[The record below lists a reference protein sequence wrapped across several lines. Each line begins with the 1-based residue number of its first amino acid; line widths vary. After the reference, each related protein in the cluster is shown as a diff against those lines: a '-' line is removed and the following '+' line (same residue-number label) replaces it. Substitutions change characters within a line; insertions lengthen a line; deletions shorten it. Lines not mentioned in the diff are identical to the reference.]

1 MTRQAQITA
10 YVQGRYARRP
20 MAGPS
25 WTTPFNPYGWMARP
39 AAEELAHELLQD
51 AEFRA
56 LQLGSWL
63 GTTDGRII
71 VAAVEAVSPP
81 LYRQDVELLVAA
93 LQRAADLQQQEG
105 QQIAGGYA
113 ISAIAVAGLAAL
125 MIGIL
130 GLGEGD

>member
-1 MTRQAQITA
+1 MTKQAQITA
-10 YVQGRYARRP
+10 YLQGRYARWP
-20 MAGPS
+20 LAGPF

-39 AAEELAHELLQD
+39 TAEELARELLQD
-51 AEFRA
+51 AGFRA

-71 VAAVEAVSPP
+71 AAAVEAVSPP

-113 ISAIAVAGLAAL
+113 IKAIAVAGLAAL
-125 MIGIL
+125 VIGIL